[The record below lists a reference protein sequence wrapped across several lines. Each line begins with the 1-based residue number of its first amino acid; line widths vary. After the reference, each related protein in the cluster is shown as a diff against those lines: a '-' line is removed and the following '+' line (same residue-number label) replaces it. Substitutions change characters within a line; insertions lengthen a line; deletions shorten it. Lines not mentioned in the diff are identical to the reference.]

1 MQEREEKKKPET
13 KSVGWPGTE
22 LETDVLSVLS
32 SPSTGRSEVGG
43 HSSVQQPH
51 GQSFAVGVGNTM
63 LQWMGQ
69 LSAKEKVKKVG
80 FSNKP

>member
-51 GQSFAVGVGNTM
+51 GQSFAVDGPTIGQGKGEKSGVFQQT
-63 LQWMGQ
+63 
-69 LSAKEKVKKVG
+69 LS
-80 FSNKP
+80 